1 MANFKRRKTR
11 RNVRCTMCTQSRFLG
26 NNKGRYKAKEEAS
39 RKADAF
45 DGET

>member
-11 RNVRCTMCTQSRFLG
+11 RNVRCTMCTQARFLG
-26 NNKGRYKAKEEAS
+26 NNKGRFKAKEEAF

-45 DGET
+45 DGKK